1 MNPLPGNRCSCS
13 SVSCMFHVTGS
24 EVLGLT
30 HYIYSYIYII
40 IYINIYIY
48 NYIYIYIDTHIYIYI
63 ALPLATLI
71 TGGIFSHGPL
81 PDWL

>member
-30 HYIYSYIYII
+30 HYIYIVIYRYIVIYIYSYIYIV
-40 IYINIYIY
+40 IYI
-48 NYIYIYIDTHIYIYI
+48 
-63 ALPLATLI
+63 
-71 TGGIFSHGPL
+71 
-81 PDWL
+81 